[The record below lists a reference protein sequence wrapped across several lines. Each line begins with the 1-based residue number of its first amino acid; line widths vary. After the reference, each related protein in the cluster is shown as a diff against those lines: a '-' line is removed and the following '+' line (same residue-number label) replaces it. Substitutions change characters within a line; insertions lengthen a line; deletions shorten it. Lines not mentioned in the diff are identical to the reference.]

1 MDGLF
6 GSWLYIVLHIVNLAV
21 LVFLLRLIIYKPMK
35 KFMAKRQEELEH
47 EVASLDEAAAKSEGA
62 RALLEQKEKELEQ
75 KQRRV
80 YYEAMQKAS
89 ASADELIKA
98 AQKDA
103 DAIIDQAERRADEIK
118 QGANEE
124 IREAAAVMAVDIAA
138 AVLPGKLSKSEHEEL
153 LEASVAEAKKYG

>member
-62 RALLEQKEKELEQ
+62 RALLEQNEKELEQ
-75 KQRRV
+75 KQRRD
-80 YYEAMQKAS
+80 YY
-89 ASADELIKA
+89 
-98 AQKDA
+98 
-103 DAIIDQAERRADEIK
+103 R
-118 QGANEE
+118 G
-124 IREAAAVMAVDIAA
+124 
-138 AVLPGKLSKSEHEEL
+138 H
-153 LEASVAEAKKYG
+153 AKGQRQR

>member
-35 KFMAKRQEELEH
+35 KFMAKRQEELEQ
-47 EVASLDEAAAKSEGA
+47 EVASLDEAAAKSEGG

-75 KQRRV
+75 KQRRD
-80 YYEAMQKAS
+80 YYEAINNSS

-103 DAIIDQAERRADEIK
+103 DAIIDQAERRAEEIK

>member
-21 LVFLLRLIIYKPMK
+21 LVLLLRLIIYKPMK
-35 KFMAKRQEELEH
+35 KFMAKRKEELDK

-62 RALLEQKEKELEQ
+62 RALLEQKEKELDQ
-75 KQRRV
+75 KQRKD
-80 YYEAMQKAS
+80 YYETMQKAS

-103 DAIIDQAERRADEIK
+103 EDIINQAEEIK
-118 QGANEE
+118 KGAEEE

-138 AVLPGKLSKSEHEEL
+138 AVLPGKLSESEHEEL

>member
-75 KQRRV
+75 KQRRD
-80 YYEAMQKAS
+80 YYEAMQKA

>member
-1 MDGLF
+1 
-6 GSWLYIVLHIVNLAV
+6 
-21 LVFLLRLIIYKPMK
+21 
-35 KFMAKRQEELEH
+35 
-47 EVASLDEAAAKSEGA
+47 
-62 RALLEQKEKELEQ
+62 
-75 KQRRV
+75 
-80 YYEAMQKAS
+80 MQKAS

>member
-35 KFMAKRQEELEH
+35 KFMAKRREELDKEI
-47 EVASLDEAAAKSEGA
+47 ASLDEAAAKSEGA
-62 RALLEQKEKELEQ
+62 RALMEQKEKELDK
-75 KQRRV
+75 KQRKD

-103 DAIIDQAERRADEIK
+103 EDIINQAERRAD
-118 QGANEE
+118 E

-138 AVLPGKLSKSEHEEL
+138 AVLPGKLSQSEHEEL